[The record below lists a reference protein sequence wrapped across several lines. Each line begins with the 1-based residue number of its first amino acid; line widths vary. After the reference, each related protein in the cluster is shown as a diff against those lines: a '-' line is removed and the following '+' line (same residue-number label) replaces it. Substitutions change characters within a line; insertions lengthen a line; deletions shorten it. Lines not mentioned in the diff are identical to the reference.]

1 MNLRQAIYAL
11 GDPLPAKRGME
22 PCPSARL
29 AAMTRRAAHVGVAA
43 VRRSSENVAEI
54 STPPATTVVKLDQL
68 TMTRP
73 VSGSTSANSLSAL
86 SIASPLTSTRPLGLV
101 AAGISYGPV
110 HVWP

>member
-1 MNLRQAIYAL
+1 MYAL
-11 GDPLPAKRGME
+11 GDPLPANRGMD
-22 PCPSARL
+22 PCPSVAP
-29 AAMTRRAAHVGVAA
+29 AAMSRRAAHVGVAA

-54 STPPATTVVKLDQL
+54 SALLAVKLVQL

-73 VSGSTSANSLSAL
+73 VSGSTSANSLSAA
-86 SIASPLTSTRPLGLV
+86 SIASPLTSTSPPGLV